1 MKFLISFIRID
12 TTFPD
17 RLWPNSEAISSV
29 CHEYVNTKRTEYQ
42 DCCNCQDIE
51 ARFEALNNYTDDGE
65 RIKYPQMKLKVLRVE
80 SVSSA
85 MC

>member
-17 RLWPNSEAISSV
+17 KFWPNSEAISGI
-29 CHEYVNTKRTEYQ
+29 CHEYVNTKKPEYQ
-42 DCCNCQDIE
+42 DCSNSQEIE
-51 ARFEALNNYTDDGE
+51 AKFESLNNYADDGE
-65 RIKYPQMKLKVLRVE
+65 GLKQPHMKLKVLRVE
-80 SVSSA
+80 SLSSA